1 MHEHAREFC
10 ASIASALAGLIL
22 SISTAGILLT
32 SPTWAQ
38 SGGWQPSD
46 GAADGG
52 SVARS
57 AAAAQRTLTPNN
69 CGRPGGSQIRT
80 ETTGRETDSTSFVT
94 VPGAEI
100 TFRVPAGVT
109 RCLRVVFTGEAGCA
123 GNNGPDFC
131 YVRALINGGAMHP
144 NGSGEQVFA
153 SDDTTAESHAY
164 EWIRRVGPGTHHIEI
179 QGRVADSDTTFFLDD
194 WTLDAQVQE

>member
-1 MHEHAREFC
+1 M
-10 ASIASALAGLIL
+10 AGF
-22 SISTAGILLT
+22 LLT
-32 SPTWAQ
+32 STALAQ
-38 SGGWQPSD
+38 SGWGPSD

-52 SVARS
+52 GAAEQP
-57 AAAAQRTLTPNN
+57 AAAAQRALTPIN

-80 ETTGRETDSTSFVT
+80 ETTGRETDSTSFAT

-109 RCLRVVFTGEAGCA
+109 RCLRVIFTGEAGCA

-131 YVRALINGGAMHP
+131 YVRALVNGAAMHP

-164 EWIRRVGPGTHHIEI
+164 EWIRRVGPGTHNIVI

-194 WTLDAQVQE
+194 WTLDVQVQE

>member
-1 MHEHAREFC
+1 M
-10 ASIASALAGLIL
+10 AGLFL
-22 SISTAGILLT
+22 SISVAGVLTISTA
-32 SPTWAQ
+32 SAQ
-38 SGGWQPSD
+38 SGGWQPSN

-52 SVARS
+52 GAEQ
-57 AAAAQRTLTPNN
+57 AATAAQRALTYTP

-94 VPGAEI
+94 VPGAQANVGI
-100 TFRVPAGVT
+100 PAGLT

-131 YVRALINGGAMHP
+131 YVRALINGTVMDP
-144 NGSGEQVFA
+144 NGGGEQVFA

-164 EWIRRVGPGTHHIEI
+164 EWVERVGPGNYAIVI

-194 WTLDAQVQE
+194 WTFDVQVQE